1 MRILGVDPGS
11 VCMGYGVIESEPLS
25 LVGFG
30 VLRAPARS
38 PLEARLLTLFL
49 KLEEVFLRYRPA
61 AVAVEE
67 PFVAINPRSALAVGR
82 AQAIALLLTAREG
95 LPVHRYPPAQVR
107 HQVTGYGGGDKL
119 QVQEMVRMLL
129 GLEAAP
135 QPTDAADALAVAI
148 CHLLLMRRT
157 GP

>member
-11 VCMGYGVIESEPLS
+11 VNMGYGVIETEPLS
-25 LVGFG
+25 LVDFG

-38 PLEARLLTLFL
+38 PMEARLLVLFL
-49 KLEEVFLRYRPA
+49 KLEEVLLRYRPA
-61 AVAVEE
+61 AMAVEE
-67 PFVAINPRSALAVGR
+67 PFVARNPRSALAVGR
-82 AQAIALLLTAREG
+82 AQAIAMLLAAREG

-107 HQVTGYGGGDKL
+107 QQVTGYGGGDKL

-129 GLEAAP
+129 GLETAP
-135 QPTDAADALAVAI
+135 QPADASDALSVAL
-148 CHLLLMRRT
+148 CHMLLSRRA